1 MEDHLKRLYGL
12 VDELKVGSHWKTY
25 VDAFVFG
32 CKIRNL
38 APRTL
43 NVYAERLG
51 YLIRH
56 LEAKSID
63 IEDITKQDIQDYLLS
78 LIGKVSDET
87 VNGRIRVY
95 RRFFNYL
102 EEEGLWDKPN
112 PTHKLKLIRTS
123 KRIKPVIKPEQIEK
137 ILQTLNKST
146 FEGYRNLTMDM
157 MFWDTM
163 IRKEELITLNL
174 DHVDLRGGVITVY
187 GKGRKERQVPMGA
200 KTIKTLHFYLNR
212 WRNGTK
218 GNLVFCQRSGKPI
231 TSRHCHK
238 IIQTVGKKAKV
249 NIYPHLIRHSAATYF
264 IRQGGSP
271 VILQKI
277 LGHTSLVVTQNYL
290 HMDNKDMVDMYGQ
303 FCPSNAIQL

>member
-1 MEDHLKRLYGL
+1 MEDHLKRLYLL
-12 VDELKVGSHWKTY
+12 VDELKVGSNWKTY

-51 YLIRH
+51 YLVRY
-56 LEAKSID
+56 LEEKGID
-63 IEDITKQDIQDYLLS
+63 IEDITRQNIQDYLLS
-78 LIGKVSDET
+78 LIGNVSDET

-102 EEEGLWDKPN
+102 EEEGIWEKPN
-112 PTHKLKLIRTS
+112 PTKKLKLVKVS
-123 KRIKPVIKPEQIEK
+123 KRIKPVVSPEEIQRV
-137 ILQTLNKST
+137 LQSLNKST
-146 FEGYRNLTMDM
+146 YEGYRNLTMVM
-157 MFWDTM
+157 LFWDSM
-163 IRKEELITLNL
+163 IRKEELITLKI
-174 DHVDLRGGVITVY
+174 DDIDLRAGLVKVY

-200 KTIKTLHFYLNR
+200 KTIKTVHFYLNR
-212 WRNGTK
+212 WRNGTP
-218 GNLVFCQRSGKPI
+218 GNLAFCQRSGKPI

-238 IIQTVGKKAKV
+238 IIQDIGNNVG
-249 NIYPHLIRHSAATYF
+249 IELYPHLIRHSAATFF

-290 HMDNKDMVDMYGQ
+290 HMSNQDMVETYSR
-303 FCPSNAIQL
+303 FSPSNAIKI

>member
-1 MEDHLKRLYGL
+1 MEDHLKRLYLL
-12 VDELKVGSHWKTY
+12 VDELKVGSNWKTY

-43 NVYAERLG
+43 SVYAERLG
-51 YLIRH
+51 YLGRY
-56 LEAKSID
+56 LEEKGID
-63 IEDITKQDIQDYLLS
+63 IEDITRQDIQDYLMS
-78 LIGKVSDET
+78 LIGHVADET

-102 EEEGLWDKPN
+102 EEESLWEKPN
-112 PTHKLKLIRTS
+112 PTKKLKLVKVS
-123 KRIKPVIKPEQIEK
+123 KRIKAVVSPEQIQQV
-137 ILQTLNKST
+137 LQCLNKST
-146 FEGYRNLTMDM
+146 YEGYRNLTMIM
-157 MFWDTM
+157 LFWDSM
-163 IRKEELITLNL
+163 IRKEELITLSV
-174 DHVDLRGGVITVY
+174 DAIDLRTGLIKVY

-212 WRNGTK
+212 WRNGTS
-218 GNLVFCQRSGKPI
+218 GNLVFCQRNGKPI

-238 IIQTVGKKAKV
+238 IVQDLGNRAGIEL
-249 NIYPHLIRHSAATYF
+249 YPHLIRHSAATFF

-290 HMDNKDMVDMYGQ
+290 HMSNQDMLETYSR
-303 FCPSNAIQL
+303 FSPSNAISV

>member
-1 MEDHLKRLYGL
+1 MEDHLKRLYEF
-12 VDELKVGSHWKTY
+12 VDQFTMNSNWKTY

-51 YLIRH
+51 YLARH
-56 LEAKSID
+56 LEKKSID
-63 IEDITKQDIQDYLLS
+63 IEDVTKHDIQNYLME
-78 LIGKVSDET
+78 LIGSVSDET

-112 PTHKLKLIRTS
+112 PTYKIKLIRVE
-123 KRIKPVIKPEQIEK
+123 KKIKPVLSPEQIQMV
-137 ILQTLNKST
+137 LSSLNKKT
-146 FEGYRNLTMDM
+146 YEGYRNLAIIML
-157 MFWDTM
+157 FWDAM
-163 IRKEELITLNL
+163 IRKEELITLTVSNI
-174 DHVDLRGGVITVY
+174 DLRTGLIKVF

-200 KTIKTLHFYLNR
+200 KMIKTLHFYLNR
-212 WRNGTK
+212 WRNGTP
-218 GNLVFCQRSGKPI
+218 GDLAFCQRNGKPI

-238 IIQTVGKKAKV
+238 IIQDLGKKA
-249 NIYPHLIRHSAATYF
+249 NITVYPHLIRHSAATYF

-290 HMDNKDMVDMYGQ
+290 HMSNQDMIDTYSH
-303 FCPSNAIQL
+303 FSPSNAIRI

>member
-1 MEDHLKRLYGL
+1 MEDHLKRLYGF
-12 VDELKVGSHWKTY
+12 VDECTVGSNWKTY

-51 YLIRH
+51 YLIRY
-56 LEAKSID
+56 LEAKGID
-63 IEDITKQDIQDYLLS
+63 IESITKQGIQDYLLS
-78 LIGKVSDET
+78 LIGNVSDET

-112 PTHKLKLIRTS
+112 PTHKMKLIRAS
-123 KRIKPVIKPEQIEK
+123 KRIKPVITPDQIET
-137 ILQTLNKST
+137 ILQSLNKST
-146 FEGYRNLTMDM
+146 YEGYRNLTMVM
-157 MFWDTM
+157 VFWDAM
-163 IRKEELITLNL
+163 IRKEELITLKVTDL
-174 DHVDLRGGVITVY
+174 DLRGGLLKVY

-200 KTIKTLHFYLNR
+200 KTIKMLHFFLNR
-212 WRNGTK
+212 WRNGTQ
-218 GNLVFCQRSGKPI
+218 GDLVFCQRNGKPI

-238 IIQTVGKKAKV
+238 IIQDIGQKV
-249 NIYPHLIRHSAATYF
+249 NIDLYPHLIRHSAATYF

-277 LGHTSLVVTQNYL
+277 LGHTSLTVTQNYL
-290 HMDNKDMVDMYGQ
+290 HMSTQDMVDMYSK
-303 FCPSNAIQL
+303 FSPSNAIRI

>member
-1 MEDHLKRLYGL
+1 MEDHLKRLYAL
-12 VDELKVGSHWKTY
+12 VDECKVGNHWKTY

-51 YLIRH
+51 YLVRY
-56 LEAKSID
+56 LEEKGID
-63 IEDITKQDIQDYLLS
+63 IEEVTKQDIQNYLLS
-78 LIGKVSDET
+78 LIGNVSDET

-102 EEEGLWDKPN
+102 EEEGLWEKPN
-112 PTHKLKLIRTS
+112 PTKKLKLIKAS
-123 KRIKPVIKPEQIEK
+123 KRIKPVVSPEEIQRA
-137 ILQTLNKST
+137 LQCLNKST
-146 FEGYRNLTMDM
+146 YEGYRNLTMIM
-157 MFWDTM
+157 IFWDAM
-163 IRKEELITLNL
+163 IRKEELITLKV
-174 DHVDLRGGVITVY
+174 DDVDLRGGLIKVY

-200 KTIKTLHFYLNR
+200 KTIKMLHFYLNR
-212 WRNGTK
+212 WRNGTA
-218 GNLVFCQRSGKPI
+218 GNLVFCQRNGKPI

-238 IIQTVGKKAKV
+238 IVQDIGKRAGV
-249 NIYPHLIRHSAATYF
+249 DLYPHLIRHSAATFF

-290 HMDNKDMVDMYGQ
+290 HMSNQDMLETYGK
-303 FCPSNAIQL
+303 FSPSNAISV